1 MRKVLSLSIAAMI
14 GGLAWADEAQG
25 LPTPVNAKKV
35 RCYGNPIAINYSY
48 YLTGIIKK
56 TSIQKY
62 LQEEETLFP
71 LIPSINNGTS
81 VDISSAII
89 QNVAFTVRKLYK
101 ESGFVAANFDN
112 RVKLVERPFD
122 PLDKFA

>member
-14 GGLAWADEAQG
+14 GGLAWADEAHG

-35 RCYGNPIAINYSY
+35 RCYGNPIAINYNY
-48 YLTGIIKK
+48 YLNGIIKK
-56 TSIQKY
+56 MVFPKI
-62 LQEEETLFP
+62 LQEEHSLFP
-71 LIPSINNGTS
+71 VIPRMADTSTDIAKAFIAAVSGTM
-81 VDISSAII
+81 
-89 QNVAFTVRKLYK
+89 RRLYL

-112 RVKLVERPFD
+112 RVKHVERPFD